1 MEITSDRTEVVEWR
15 CCFIQDN
22 VHIPEKVIFEQSLN
36 RSETVNTGGIAD
48 MEENKSIKTRRQE
61 IFGSSRHNKEAS
73 VTEVERAINRVE
85 KDEDISSIK

>member
-1 MEITSDRTEVVEWR
+1 
-15 CCFIQDN
+15 
-22 VHIPEKVIFEQSLN
+22 
-36 RSETVNTGGIAD
+36 

-85 KDEDISSIK
+85 KDEDISSIKWETTGEA